1 METNKSTTERDAQF
15 FSVEVDASNEELIG
29 LRRDAL
35 ALAYDAIRGK
45 SFPGFRVVEVNNPE
59 VFAMSVAFGRG
70 GNSFSISHRYDGA
83 VLLAAKR
90 RIEAEFKDQSIE
102 TKTVCEV
109 RCDGA
114 SVTSVGSYISP
125 LSDSTPGQ
133 TIWDLD
139 YWRDIISS
147 IRDDAAVEQELL
159 DEKRSKS
166 WISRLAGRL
175 ATLRA

>member
-1 METNKSTTERDAQF
+1 METNKSIAERDAQF
-15 FSVEVDASNEELIG
+15 FSVEIDASNEELIG
-29 LRRDAL
+29 LRQEAL
-35 ALAYDAIRGK
+35 ALAYDAIRGN
-45 SFPGFRVVEVNNPE
+45 SFPGFRVTPGSNPE
-59 VFAMSVAFGRG
+59 MFAMSVAFRRG
-70 GNSFSISHRYDGA
+70 GNSLSINHRHDGA

-90 RIEAEFKDQSIE
+90 RIEAEFKSQSIE

-139 YWRDIISS
+139 YWRDAILS
-147 IRDDAAVEQELL
+147 IRDVAAVERELL
-159 DEKRSKS
+159 SQKRSKS